1 MMDKQSKYLFDIQS
15 AISLIELFT
24 KDIISYEQY
33 LNDIKT
39 QSAVER
45 QLAIIGE
52 AVGKL
57 KQENNDLALS
67 NAKTMIDFRNRLIH
81 SYDNIDCSI
90 VWVVITRHI
99 PLLKKEIENL
109 ILSSKPTR

>member
-1 MMDKQSKYLFDIQS
+1 MDKQSKYLFDIQS
-15 AISLIELFT
+15 SISLTESFMQ
-24 KDIISYEQY
+24 DIDSFSQY
-33 LNDIKT
+33 LDDIKT

-57 KQENNDLALS
+57 KQENSDFALS
-67 NAKTMIDFRNRLIH
+67 NAKKVIDFRNRLIH

-90 VWVVITRHI
+90 VWVVIKKHI
-99 PLLKKEIENL
+99 PLLKQEIQN
-109 ILSSKPTR
+109 ILT

>member
-1 MMDKQSKYLFDIQS
+1 MDKQSKYLFDIQS
-15 AISLIELFT
+15 SISLTESFMQ
-24 KDIISYEQY
+24 DIDSFSQY
-33 LNDIKT
+33 LDDIKT

-57 KQENNDLALS
+57 KQENSDFALS
-67 NAKTMIDFRNRLIH
+67 NAKKMIDFRNRLIH

-90 VWVVITRHI
+90 VWVVIKKHI
-99 PLLKKEIENL
+99 PLLKQEIQN
-109 ILSSKPTR
+109 ILT

>member
-1 MMDKQSKYLFDIQS
+1 MDKVSKYLFDIQL
-15 AISLIELFT
+15 AISLIESFT
-24 KDIISYEQY
+24 QDITIDQY
-33 LNDIKT
+33 LTDIKT

-57 KQENNDLALS
+57 KQENTDFTLS
-67 NAKTMIDFRNRLIH
+67 NAQKMIDFRNRLIH

-90 VWVVITRHI
+90 VWVIIKRHI
-99 PLLKKEIENL
+99 PVLKQEIENL
-109 ILSSKPTR
+109 MA

>member
-1 MMDKQSKYLFDIQS
+1 MQDIDS
-15 AISLIELFT
+15 FS
-24 KDIISYEQY
+24 QY
-33 LNDIKT
+33 LDDIKT

-57 KQENNDLALS
+57 KQENSDFALS
-67 NAKTMIDFRNRLIH
+67 NAKKVIDFRNRLIH

-90 VWVVITRHI
+90 VWVVIKKHI
-99 PLLKKEIENL
+99 PLLKQEIQN
-109 ILSSKPTR
+109 ILT

>member
-1 MMDKQSKYLFDIQS
+1 MDKLNKYLFDIQS

-24 KDIISYEQY
+24 QDIGSFEQY

-52 AVGKL
+52 AVSRL
-57 KQENNDLALS
+57 KQENNDFVLN
-67 NAKTMIDFRNRLIH
+67 NAKKMIDFRNRLIH

-90 VWVVITRHI
+90 VWVIIKRHI

-109 ILSSKPTR
+109 MA